1 MNTRDLSERRNN
13 SRRGGSRN
21 GDGHNRNFEEE
32 EPNYNTD
39 ATYDNH
45 ERFNLNQYYNAVE
58 DEQIYMDEY
67 TLLIHRY
74 NDFIMNGN
82 ALFSR
87 MEQTLRSN
95 IARAVTRQS
104 YFYHQSNELHR
115 RVPQAQRQPAHTIQ
129 EPATVVPE
137 IPSVGM
143 PVSTSATAS
152 AGSSAIRF
160 GDVFPRLLSRY
171 VNTELGRET
180 REPMNTN
187 TNTNTNTNNMNMNN
201 LFSMLYSIPV
211 ESRVNATANTNTNG
225 AAFRSAHNAPTNEQ
239 INRATMNTVF
249 SHILSPV
256 NSICPISRDE
266 FNDESQITMIRG
278 CNHIFNRDSL
288 REWFVNHSTCP
299 LCRNDIR
306 DYRPPSLQE
315 PVNVAPAPAPA
326 PAPATPTATVSS
338 GNVPTNFSID
348 RIDGEHVT
356 FSYDLPLNYNN
367 NADIY
372 RNIINTV
379 NWMTNSV
386 GNRNHAS
393 EHSNDREEP
402 EGSPDDNNNNNHADD
417 DIVDID

>member
-21 GDGHNRNFEEE
+21 GDGNNGDFDDEEHNAF
-32 EPNYNTD
+32 
-39 ATYDNH
+39 AYDNH

-104 YFYHQSNELHR
+104 YFYHQSNELNR
-115 RVPQAQRQPAHTIQ
+115 RVPQGQRQPAHTIQ

-137 IPSVGM
+137 TSSVGM
-143 PVSTSATAS
+143 PVSTGATAS

-171 VNTELGRET
+171 LNTELGRET
-180 REPMNTN
+180 RESSNT
-187 TNTNTNTNNMNMNN
+187 TATANTNTNNMNNW
-201 LFSMLYSIPV
+201 FSMLYSIPV
-211 ESRVNATANTNTNG
+211 ESRLNSTLNNNTNG

-299 LCRNDIR
+299 MCRNDIR

-315 PVNVAPAPAPA
+315 PANVAPAPATA
-326 PAPATPTATVSS
+326 SVPAPATPAATVSS

-367 NADIY
+367 NEDIY

-402 EGSPDDNNNNNHADD
+402 EGSPDDNNNNHADD